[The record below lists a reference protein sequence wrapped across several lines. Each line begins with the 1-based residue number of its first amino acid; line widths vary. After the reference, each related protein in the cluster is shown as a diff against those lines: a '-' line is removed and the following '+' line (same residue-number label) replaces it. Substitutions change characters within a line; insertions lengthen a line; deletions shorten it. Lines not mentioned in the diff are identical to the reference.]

1 MATKIRLKRMGTKKR
16 PYYRI
21 VAIDSR
27 RAVGGPVLENLGQYA
42 PIEKPGRVVVKEDS
56 IFKWLDDGAELSD
69 TVSSIFTQIGLS
81 QKYQARKAGQ
91 DISEMEIQTTITEKP
106 KKRKSK
112 KKAE

>member
-21 VAIDSR
+21 VAVDSR
-27 RAVGGPVLENLGQYA
+27 RSVSGPVLDNLGQYA
-42 PIEKPGRVVVKEDS
+42 PIEKPGRVTVNEVKV
-56 IFKWLDDGAELSD
+56 FKWLDDGAEISS

-81 QKYQARKAGQ
+81 QKYQAHQAGQ
-91 DISEMEIQTTITEKP
+91 DISEMEVKTSITEKP
-106 KKRKSK
+106 KNRKSK

>member
-1 MATKIRLKRMGTKKR
+1 MGTKKR

-27 RAVGGPVLENLGQYA
+27 RSVGGPILDNLGQYA
-42 PIEKPGRVVVKEDS
+42 PIEKPGTVAVNEDKV
-56 IFKWLDDGAELSD
+56 FKWLDEGAEISD
-69 TVSSIFTQIGLS
+69 TVSSLFTQIGLS

-91 DISEMEIQTTITEKP
+91 DISEMEVKTTVTEKP

-112 KKAE
+112 KKAD

>member
-1 MATKIRLKRMGTKKR
+1 MATIIRLKPMGTKKR

-27 RAVGGPVLENLGQYA
+27 RSVGGAILDNLGQYA
-42 PIEKPGRVVVKEDS
+42 PIEKPGRVVVNEEKV
-56 IFKWLDDGAELSD
+56 FKWLDEGVEISD
-69 TVSSIFTQIGLS
+69 TVSSLFTQIGLS

-91 DISEMEIQTTITEKP
+91 DISEMEVKTTITEKP

-112 KKAE
+112 KKTE